1 MTLDGKP
8 RTRVLVV
15 GGWGRCGSTLTDML
29 LGQIDGFVSAGE
41 VRELWLRGC
50 VEDRPC
56 GCGDPFSRCGFW
68 SQVGKE
74 AFGGWDRLDLE
85 TVLRARYRWDRPWGL
100 PLLLGAPD
108 RRGSG
113 DLEVYTEALAT
124 LMRAIATV
132 AGASVVVDS
141 SKIPTHTLVLS
152 RSVDLDVRVV
162 HLVRDSRG
170 VAFSNQKHVVKSVT
184 AGEPTLLP
192 RYGAVSSAVRYDVY
206 NAANGALAHR
216 FRSGW
221 QRLRYEDLVTDPES
235 CLREVARHAG
245 ESVPPDLPFL
255 HDGHVSLGANHLV
268 DGNPVRF
275 ARELTLSVDDEWQ
288 RRLSNRDRRTMS
300 ALTWPLLRR
309 YGYPV
314 RAICSTSAA

>member
-1 MTLDGKP
+1 MTAEA
-8 RTRVLVV
+8 RASTRVLVV
-15 GGWGRCGSTLTDML
+15 GGWGRCGSTLLDML
-29 LGQIDGFVSAGE
+29 LGQMEGFVSAGE

-56 GCGDPFSRCGFW
+56 GCGAPFSSCVFW

-85 TVLRARYRWDRPWGL
+85 TILRARYRWDRPWGL
-100 PLLLGAPD
+100 PRLLA
-108 RRGSG
+108 SG
-113 DLEVYTEALAT
+113 EGHRVGDVEVYADALGR

-141 SKIPTHTLVLS
+141 SKIPTHTLLLARS
-152 RSVDLDVRVV
+152 RDLDVRMV

-192 RYGAVSSAVRYDVY
+192 RYGALNSAVRYDLY
-206 NAANGALAHR
+206 NAANGALARR
-216 FRSGW
+216 FGSAWR
-221 QRLRYEDLVTDPES
+221 RLRYEDLVAEPEAR
-235 CLREVARHAG
+235 LRELARHAG
-245 ESVPPDLPFL
+245 ESVPDELPFL
-255 HDGHVSLGANHLV
+255 HGRQVTLGTNHLV

-275 ARELTLSVDDEWQ
+275 ARDLTLSVDDEWR
-288 RRLSNRDRRTMS
+288 RRLGERDRLTMS

-309 YGYPV
+309 YSYPV
-314 RAICSTSAA
+314 RGL